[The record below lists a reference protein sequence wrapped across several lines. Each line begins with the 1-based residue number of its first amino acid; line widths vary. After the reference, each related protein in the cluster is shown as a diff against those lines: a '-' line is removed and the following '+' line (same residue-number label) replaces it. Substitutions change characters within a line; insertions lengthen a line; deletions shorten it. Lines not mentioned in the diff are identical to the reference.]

1 MDDASNQFRSRR
13 QPPAPPLSAQMLFDR
28 EPPKALEA
36 EMSLLGSIILEPKM
50 VAEVLPIIKS
60 EQDFY
65 NESHGHIYRAVVD
78 IYDQRNT
85 GDLVQLVDLLRDRK
99 VLDDV
104 GGIDYLEQL
113 ANSVPAPTNAAFF
126 AKIVAEK
133 AKLRR
138 LIDTAGKIIY
148 SAYHTGELGPEGA
161 REVLD
166 KAEMAVFE
174 IAQETVSSDP
184 QALAEL
190 LESELRRIEAA
201 DFEGGA
207 FSGVVTGYYDLDEM
221 LRGFQP
227 GEFII
232 IAARPSMG
240 KCLTADCEIVLA
252 DGSIATIEE
261 LVRRRCGSI
270 ATVSDDLKIDWT
282 TPSDFID
289 DGLKPAFE
297 VTTRLGRRVRTTLT
311 HPFLTIDGWK
321 PLGQL
326 RAGDHIGVPRKLE
339 AFGTASLRD
348 CEVKLLAYLIG
359 DGGLT
364 QTTPR
369 FTNSNPRIAAD
380 FADAV
385 QNFGGVTTTLSST
398 RDWEAPSWRIVKT
411 DESVVEARKAFASAL
426 ESGLRAAGIP
436 QNELARRVGVSPASI
451 THWLQAKT
459 LPDTEVR
466 LLCESVL
473 SIQSAAD
480 DVEPARRNA
489 PSALSAW
496 LDSLGLCGKG
506 SHDKSIPDTIFT
518 LRRDQVALF
527 LNRLFATDG
536 WATLLASGQA
546 QLGYATVNER
556 LARQVQHLLLR
567 FGVIA
572 SLRQRWVRYKDARRV
587 SWQLDIT
594 DARSITAFIEDIGIF
609 AKEDALERASAALA
623 AKRYQTNRDLIPNG
637 VWHRIEQAKG
647 TKSWAQ
653 LAREINAPHGLH
665 PGARSPTRARLAA
678 IADALDDATLRN
690 LAHSDLYW
698 DEIVSIEPLGLRQ
711 VYDLTVPKT
720 HNFIANDIC
729 VHNTALAL
737 NLAEQ
742 MALGGLTAG
751 AQSTKRQP
759 VGLFSLEMSKSA
771 IVQRLLSARSG
782 VSSQTLRG
790 GHKIPDR
797 DLRELMLAAED
808 LKIAPVYID
817 DTPDLTVLN
826 LRARARR
833 MVQQYGVKCLM
844 IDYLQLM
851 SSPSA
856 ARESR
861 QVEVSTISR
870 GVKSLAR
877 ELNIPVICLSQLN
890 RGSENREGNRPRMSD
905 LRESGSI
912 EQDADVVILLHR
924 EEYYHVQDEDW
935 KTENPDKIGVAELI
949 IAKQRNGPTG
959 IVKLHWDN
967 KTTRFKNLEQGQ
979 QYQGGSYDIPP
990 VKPAGNSRSSGGGAG
1005 GSGGGY
1011 SSPSNAAADFGGVPW
1026 TQQGAAASPG
1036 GFNEPKPNPG
1046 GSSFANRPKTGPP
1059 DYHRDGGG
1067 SDQRP
1072 EAPEPMPGEEPPFD

>member
-13 QPPAPPLSAQMLFDR
+13 PPPAPPLSAQMLFDR

-240 KCLTADCEIVLA
+240 K
-252 DGSIATIEE
+252 
-261 LVRRRCGSI
+261 
-270 ATVSDDLKIDWT
+270 
-282 TPSDFID
+282 
-289 DGLKPAFE
+289 
-297 VTTRLGRRVRTTLT
+297 
-311 HPFLTIDGWK
+311 
-321 PLGQL
+321 
-326 RAGDHIGVPRKLE
+326 
-339 AFGTASLRD
+339 
-348 CEVKLLAYLIG
+348 
-359 DGGLT
+359 
-364 QTTPR
+364 
-369 FTNSNPRIAAD
+369 
-380 FADAV
+380 
-385 QNFGGVTTTLSST
+385 
-398 RDWEAPSWRIVKT
+398 
-411 DESVVEARKAFASAL
+411 
-426 ESGLRAAGIP
+426 
-436 QNELARRVGVSPASI
+436 
-451 THWLQAKT
+451 
-459 LPDTEVR
+459 
-466 LLCESVL
+466 
-473 SIQSAAD
+473 
-480 DVEPARRNA
+480 
-489 PSALSAW
+489 
-496 LDSLGLCGKG
+496 
-506 SHDKSIPDTIFT
+506 
-518 LRRDQVALF
+518 
-527 LNRLFATDG
+527 
-536 WATLLASGQA
+536 
-546 QLGYATVNER
+546 
-556 LARQVQHLLLR
+556 
-567 FGVIA
+567 
-572 SLRQRWVRYKDARRV
+572 
-587 SWQLDIT
+587 
-594 DARSITAFIEDIGIF
+594 
-609 AKEDALERASAALA
+609 
-623 AKRYQTNRDLIPNG
+623 
-637 VWHRIEQAKG
+637 
-647 TKSWAQ
+647 
-653 LAREINAPHGLH
+653 
-665 PGARSPTRARLAA
+665 
-678 IADALDDATLRN
+678 
-690 LAHSDLYW
+690 
-698 DEIVSIEPLGLRQ
+698 
-711 VYDLTVPKT
+711 
-720 HNFIANDIC
+720 
-729 VHNTALAL
+729 TALAL

-851 SSPSA
+851 SAPSA

-979 QYQGGSYDIPP
+979 QYQGGGYDIPP
-990 VKPAGNSRSSGGGAG
+990 AKPAGNSRAGGAA
-1005 GSGGGY
+1005 GGGY

-1026 TQQGAAASPG
+1026 TQQGAAGGGGG
-1036 GFNEPKPNPG
+1036 GFNEPKPFTNPPG

-1059 DYHRDGGG
+1059 EYHRDGGG